1 MFKKFKISFLLIVV
15 SFFFLQNNQ
24 ASSYEELIGLV
35 KLTKL
40 KELQT
45 FLKKNKLKIRN
56 IKNEIITEDG
66 PHIIEID
73 INNKIFKVN
82 NETSVKSYKMYTV
95 DANNLSYRAQNTMIF
110 KPYSISQQEAL
121 GEVFGINLE
130 RKILYILEPNRSKKK
145 EIEII
150 KFISNEEETELKKKF
165 NNITKKFSEKI
176 DILEN
181 KFMYQMENTRR
192 DTPNIMDKHILSLD
206 QLSRAFT
213 NDLSKINDSISNYKF
228 NNTLFFDEKFLKI
241 NNQFQ
246 KEFTSLKK
254 YLDNNNL
261 KIIKDRNNFY
271 LENRDLIDKKLTE
284 FDIFLKKNEKIEN
297 ELKEKLI
304 KLDELNIENSIN
316 LITSNYKNQTSI
328 TKENLI
334 YNLDLDEIKNLDLNE
349 LDEFKEL
356 IKLNEYINK
365 NKVDK
370 QYSKFIFY
378 KNIKTKINKF
388 FNNNVVLSSFLLIF
402 LVIILPIFIWIY
414 IIKKSLTIS
423 HALNYN
429 LIFSYSFLT
438 MTLGSLLLLID
449 LGVNPNLL
457 NFTKIL
463 AIFLL
468 ISWLYLNIKN
478 TKEKFIIFSLGQL
491 FSFITLI
498 FLFFLLASIINK
510 ISQHFEKKR

>member
-1 MFKKFKISFLLIVV
+1 MLKKFKISLLLIVV

-35 KLTKL
+35 KLTKS
-40 KELQT
+40 KELET
-45 FLKKNKLKIRN
+45 FLKQNKLKIKN

-66 PHIIEID
+66 LHIIEID
-73 INNKIFKVN
+73 INNEIFKVN
-82 NETSVKSYKMYTV
+82 NDTSVKSYEMYTV
-95 DANNLSYRAQNTMIF
+95 DANNLSYRAQNTIIF
-110 KPYSISQQEAL
+110 KPYLNS
-121 GEVFGINLE
+121 EVFGINLE

-145 EIEII
+145 EIKILE
-150 KFISNEEETELKKKF
+150 FISNEKEAELKKKF
-165 NNITKKFSEKI
+165 NNMIKKFSEKT

-181 KFMYQMENTRR
+181 DFVYQIENIKRN
-192 DTPNIMDKHILSLD
+192 TPNIMDKNILSLD
-206 QLSRAFT
+206 QLSRAFA
-213 NDLSKINDSISNYKF
+213 NDLSKVNNSIYSYKF
-228 NNTLFFDEKFLKI
+228 NNTLFFDEEFLKI
-241 NNQFQ
+241 NKEFQ
-246 KEFTSLKK
+246 KEFNSLKK
-254 YLDNNNL
+254 YLENKNL
-261 KIIKDRNNFY
+261 KIIKNRNNFY
-271 LENRDLIDKKLTE
+271 LENRNLIDEKLIEIE
-284 FDIFLKKNEKIEN
+284 FFLKKNEKTVR

-304 KLDELNIENSIN
+304 KLEELNIENSIN
-316 LITSNYKNQTSI
+316 LITSNYKNQISI
-328 TKENLI
+328 IKENLI
-334 YNLDLDEIKNLDLNE
+334 YNLDLNEIKNLDLNK

-356 IKLNEYINK
+356 IKLNEQIDK
-365 NKVDK
+365 NKVNK
-370 QYSKFIFY
+370 QYDKFIFY

-388 FNNNVVLSSFLLIF
+388 IDNNVVLSSFLLIF
-402 LVIILPIFIWIY
+402 LVIVLPIFIWIY
-414 IIKKSLTIS
+414 IIKKSLTIGYAS
-423 HALNYN
+423 NYN

-438 MTLGSLLLLID
+438 MVLGSSLLLID

-510 ISQHFEKKR
+510 ISQHFEKKK

>member
-1 MFKKFKISFLLIVV
+1 MLKKFKISLLLIVV

-35 KLTKL
+35 KLTKS
-40 KELQT
+40 KELET
-45 FLKKNKLKIRN
+45 FLKQNKLKIKN

-66 PHIIEID
+66 LHIIEID
-73 INNKIFKVN
+73 INNEIFKVN
-82 NETSVKSYKMYTV
+82 NDTSVKSYEMYTV
-95 DANNLSYRAQNTMIF
+95 DANNLSYRAQNTIIF
-110 KPYSISQQEAL
+110 KPYLNS
-121 GEVFGINLE
+121 EVFGINLE

-145 EIEII
+145 EIKILE
-150 KFISNEEETELKKKF
+150 FISNEKEAELKKNF
-165 NNITKKFSEKI
+165 NNMIKKFSEKT

-181 KFMYQMENTRR
+181 DFVYQIENIKRN
-192 DTPNIMDKHILSLD
+192 TPNIMDKNILSLD
-206 QLSRAFT
+206 QLSRAFA
-213 NDLSKINDSISNYKF
+213 NDLSKVNNSIYSYKF
-228 NNTLFFDEKFLKI
+228 NNTLFFDEEFLKI
-241 NNQFQ
+241 NKEFQ
-246 KEFTSLKK
+246 KEFNSLKK
-254 YLDNNNL
+254 YLENNNL
-261 KIIKDRNNFY
+261 KIIKNRNNFY
-271 LENRDLIDKKLTE
+271 LENRNLIDEKLIE
-284 FDIFLKKNEKIEN
+284 IDVFLKKNEKTVR

-304 KLDELNIENSIN
+304 KLEELNIENSIN

-328 TKENLI
+328 IKENLI
-334 YNLDLDEIKNLDLNE
+334 YNLDLNEIKNLDLNK

-356 IKLNEYINK
+356 IKLNEHIDK
-365 NKVDK
+365 NKVNK
-370 QYSKFIFY
+370 QYDKFIFY

-388 FNNNVVLSSFLLIF
+388 FDNNVVLSSFLLIF
-402 LVIILPIFIWIY
+402 LVIVLPIFIWIY
-414 IIKKSLTIS
+414 IIKKSLTIGYAS
-423 HALNYN
+423 NYN

-438 MTLGSLLLLID
+438 MTLGSSLLLID

-510 ISQHFEKKR
+510 ISQHFEKKK

>member
-1 MFKKFKISFLLIVV
+1 MFKKFKISFPLIVV

-181 KFMYQMENTRR
+181 NFMYQIENTRR

-206 QLSRAFT
+206 QLS
-213 NDLSKINDSISNYKF
+213 
-228 NNTLFFDEKFLKI
+228 
-241 NNQFQ
+241 
-246 KEFTSLKK
+246 
-254 YLDNNNL
+254 
-261 KIIKDRNNFY
+261 
-271 LENRDLIDKKLTE
+271 
-284 FDIFLKKNEKIEN
+284 
-297 ELKEKLI
+297 
-304 KLDELNIENSIN
+304 
-316 LITSNYKNQTSI
+316 QT
-328 TKENLI
+328 
-334 YNLDLDEIKNLDLNE
+334 
-349 LDEFKEL
+349 
-356 IKLNEYINK
+356 
-365 NKVDK
+365 
-370 QYSKFIFY
+370 
-378 KNIKTKINKF
+378 
-388 FNNNVVLSSFLLIF
+388 
-402 LVIILPIFIWIY
+402 
-414 IIKKSLTIS
+414 
-423 HALNYN
+423 
-429 LIFSYSFLT
+429 
-438 MTLGSLLLLID
+438 
-449 LGVNPNLL
+449 
-457 NFTKIL
+457 
-463 AIFLL
+463 
-468 ISWLYLNIKN
+468 
-478 TKEKFIIFSLGQL
+478 
-491 FSFITLI
+491 
-498 FLFFLLASIINK
+498 
-510 ISQHFEKKR
+510 